1 MTKAEQEAGS
11 GPHGT
16 IAEAIRHRYG
26 ELTTTE
32 RKPAQTLLGNYPFA
46 GLETVAKFAERAGV
60 SGPTIL
66 RLVAKLG
73 YSGYAEFQRELRD
86 ELQAQLQSPLTKRPD
101 PRRGGRPPAQF
112 PGKLRRGGQ
121 RQYPANPGIGASER
135 VRRGGRLLAD
145 EKRPLYLL
153 GGRFTSA
160 VASYFYQ
167 HLHTLRPN
175 VQLISGHESSWR
187 NYLLDTGRRHVLVVF
202 DIRRYQHDVIRFA
215 EEAARRGATVVL
227 FTDQWLSPVSGVA
240 RHMLTARVTVPSSW
254 DSMIGM
260 FLIVEALIAR
270 ISEKMWPTVKIQ
282 GRGTGHDAEPAGGR
296 GAGDRGRRRDS
307 PRAGPLLF
315 HMHSILLRLV
325 E

>member
-1 MTKAEQEAGS
+1 MAKTKQEAETGA
-11 GPHGT
+11 HGT
-16 IAEAIRHRYG
+16 IAEAIRYRYG

-32 RKPAQTLLGNYPFA
+32 RKPAQTLLANYPFA
-46 GLETVAKFAERAGV
+46 GLETVARFAERAGV

-73 YSGYAEFQRELRD
+73 YSGYAGFQKKLRD
-86 ELQAQLQSPLTKRPD
+86 ELQAQAQSPLTKRPQTAD
-101 PRRGGRPPAQF
+101 GAAGRQPNFLESFGEAVTGNIEQT
-112 PGKLRRGGQ
+112 LESVHQ
-121 RQYPANPGIGASER
+121 SEFNA
-135 VRRGGRLLAD
+135 VVELLSD

-153 GGRFTSA
+153 GGRFTGA
-160 VASYFYQ
+160 VANYFYQ

-215 EEAARRGATVVL
+215 EESARRGATVVL
-227 FTDQWLSPVSGVA
+227 FTDQWLSPVSGIA

-260 FLIVEALIAR
+260 FVIVEAMIAR
-270 ISEKMWPTVKIQ
+270 ISEKMWPTVKS
-282 GRGTGHDAEPAGGR
+282 RVEELDRMLNPPEGG
-296 GAGDRGRRRDS
+296 G
-307 PRAGPLLF
+307 
-315 HMHSILLRLV
+315 

>member
-1 MTKAEQEAGS
+1 MARTEEGS
-11 GPHGT
+11 ADGPHGT
-16 IAEAIRHRYG
+16 IAEAIRHHYG
-26 ELTTTE
+26 ALTTTE
-32 RKPAQTLLGNYPFA
+32 RKPAQTLLGSYPFA

-73 YSGYAEFQRELRD
+73 YSGYAEFQQELRD

-101 PRRGGRPPAQF
+101 SAGEASGREPNF
-112 PGKLRRGGQ
+112 LESF
-121 RQYPANPGIGASER
+121 GAAVTGNIQQTLDSVHQSDFDAVVE
-135 VRRGGRLLAD
+135 LLAD

-153 GGRFTSA
+153 GGRFTGA

-175 VQLISGHESSWR
+175 AQLISGHESGWR
-187 NYLLDTGRRHVLVVF
+187 NYLLDVGRRHVLVVF

-270 ISEKMWPTVKIQ
+270 VSEKMWPTVKS
-282 GRGTGHDAEPAGGR
+282 RVEELDMMLNPPEGGN
-296 GAGDRGRRRDS
+296 G
-307 PRAGPLLF
+307 
-315 HMHSILLRLV
+315 

>member
-1 MTKAEQEAGS
+1 MAKAEEETG
-11 GPHGT
+11 GRPHGT

-26 ELTTTE
+26 ALTTTE
-32 RKPAQTLLGNYPFA
+32 RKPAQTLLGNYPFS
-46 GLETVAKFAERAGV
+46 GLETVAKFADRAGV

-73 YSGYAEFQRELRD
+73 YSGYAEFQQELRD
-86 ELQAQLQSPLTKRPD
+86 ELQAQLESPLTKRPES
-101 PRRGGRPPAQF
+101 GGEAA
-112 PGKLRRGGQ
+112 G
-121 RQYPANPGIGASER
+121 RQPNFLEIFGEAVTGNIQQTLESVHQSEFDA
-135 VRRGGRLLAD
+135 VVELLAD
-145 EKRPLYLL
+145 DKRPLYLL

-160 VASYFYQ
+160 VANYFYQ

-175 VQLISGHESSWR
+175 AQLISGHESGWR

-202 DIRRYQHDVIRFA
+202 DIRRYQHDVIHFA

-270 ISEKMWPTVKIQ
+270 ISEKMWPTVKSRVEELDMMLNPPE
-282 GRGTGHDAEPAGGR
+282 RGGGN
-296 GAGDRGRRRDS
+296 
-307 PRAGPLLF
+307 
-315 HMHSILLRLV
+315 
-325 E
+325 

>member
-1 MTKAEQEAGS
+1 MAKTEQESGN

-16 IAEAIRHRYG
+16 TAEAIRQLYG
-26 ELTTTE
+26 DLTPTE
-32 RKPAQTLLGNYPFA
+32 RKPAQTLLANYPFA
-46 GLETVAKFAERAGV
+46 GLETVAKFAGRAGV

-73 YSGYAEFQRELRD
+73 YSGYAGFQQNLRD
-86 ELQAQLQSPLTKRPD
+86 ELQAQIQSPLTKRPD
-101 PRRGGRPPAQF
+101 SVGEANGRRPNFLEGFGEAVTSNIQQT
-112 PGKLRRGGQ
+112 LDSVHQ
-121 RQYPANPGIGASER
+121 SEFDA
-135 VRRGGRLLAD
+135 VVALLVD

-160 VASYFYQ
+160 VANYFYQ

-175 VQLISGHESSWR
+175 VQMISGHESSWR

-202 DIRRYQHDVIRFA
+202 DIRRYQPDVIRFA
-215 EEAARRGATVVL
+215 EESARRGATVVL

-240 RHMLTARVTVPSSW
+240 RHMLTARIAVPSSW

-270 ISEKMWPTVKIQ
+270 ISEKMWPTVKS
-282 GRGTGHDAEPAGGR
+282 R
-296 GAGDRGRRRDS
+296 
-307 PRAGPLLF
+307 
-315 HMHSILLRLV
+315 V
-325 E
+325 EELDMMLNPPDEEGE

>member
-1 MTKAEQEAGS
+1 MAKTEQESGS

-16 IAEAIRHRYG
+16 TAEAIRHRYG
-26 ELTTTE
+26 ELTPTE

-46 GLETVAKFAERAGV
+46 GLETVAKFAGRAGV
-60 SGPTIL
+60 SGPTVL

-73 YSGYAEFQRELRD
+73 YSGYAEFQQELRD

-101 PRRGGRPPAQF
+101 AAGEGGGRQPNFLESFGEAVTGNIQQT
-112 PGKLRRGGQ
+112 LESVHQ
-121 RQYPANPGIGASER
+121 SEFDA
-135 VRRGGRLLAD
+135 VVGLLVD
-145 EKRPLYLL
+145 EKRPMYLL
-153 GGRFTSA
+153 GGRFTGA
-160 VASYFYQ
+160 VANYFYQ

-227 FTDQWLSPVSGVA
+227 FTDQWLSPVSGIA

-270 ISEKMWPTVKIQ
+270 ISEKMWPTVKS
-282 GRGTGHDAEPAGGR
+282 RVEELDMMLNPPED
-296 GAGDRGRRRDS
+296 GDG
-307 PRAGPLLF
+307 
-315 HMHSILLRLV
+315 
-325 E
+325 

>member
-1 MTKAEQEAGS
+1 MAKAEQESGN

-32 RKPAQTLLGNYPFA
+32 RKPAQTLLANYPFA

-86 ELQAQLQSPLTKRPD
+86 ELQAQVQSPLTKRPD
-101 PRRGGRPPAQF
+101 SADEAIGRQPNFLESFGEAVTGNIQQT
-112 PGKLRRGGQ
+112 LESVHQ
-121 RQYPANPGIGASER
+121 SEFDA
-135 VRRGGRLLAD
+135 VVELLVD

-160 VASYFYQ
+160 VANYFYQ

-202 DIRRYQHDVIRFA
+202 DIRRYQNDVIRFA
-215 EEAARRGATVVL
+215 EESARRGATVVL

-270 ISEKMWPTVKIQ
+270 ISEKMWPTVKS
-282 GRGTGHDAEPAGGR
+282 RVEELDMMLNPPE
-296 GAGDRGRRRDS
+296 RD
-307 PRAGPLLF
+307 
-315 HMHSILLRLV
+315 
-325 E
+325 EE

>member
-1 MTKAEQEAGS
+1 MAKAEQEAGT

-32 RKPAQTLLGNYPFA
+32 RKPAQTLLGAYPFA
-46 GLETVAKFAERAGV
+46 GLETVARFAERAGV

-73 YSGYAEFQRELRD
+73 YSGYAEFQQELRD

-101 PRRGGRPPAQF
+101 GEASGRRPNFLESFGEAVTGNIQQT
-112 PGKLRRGGQ
+112 LESVHQ
-121 RQYPANPGIGASER
+121 SEFDA
-135 VRRGGRLLAD
+135 VVELLAD

-153 GGRFTSA
+153 DG
-160 VASYFYQ
+160 
-167 HLHTLRPN
+167 
-175 VQLISGHESSWR
+175 
-187 NYLLDTGRRHVLVVF
+187 GRRHVRVGF

-270 ISEKMWPTVKIQ
+270 ISEKMWPTVKSRVEELDRMLNPP
-282 GRGTGHDAEPAGGR
+282 GRDGE
-296 GAGDRGRRRDS
+296 
-307 PRAGPLLF
+307 
-315 HMHSILLRLV
+315 
-325 E
+325 

>member
-1 MTKAEQEAGS
+1 MAKAEQGAGN

-16 IAEAIRHRYG
+16 IAEAIRHRYA

-32 RKPAQTLLGNYPFA
+32 RKPAHTLLGNYPFA

-86 ELQAQLQSPLTKRPD
+86 ELQAQVQSPLTKRPET
-101 PRRGGRPPAQF
+101 
-112 PGKLRRGGQ
+112 
-121 RQYPANPGIGASER
+121 ASEAT
-135 VRRGGRLLAD
+135 GRQPNFLESFGEAVTGNIQQTLESVHQSEFDAVVELLVD

-160 VASYFYQ
+160 VANYFYQ

-187 NYLLDTGRRHVLVVF
+187 NYLLDTGRRHVLLVF

-215 EEAARRGATVVL
+215 EESALRGATVVL

-270 ISEKMWPTVKIQ
+270 ISEKMWPTVKS
-282 GRGTGHDAEPAGGR
+282 RVEELDMMLNPPEDGG
-296 GAGDRGRRRDS
+296 
-307 PRAGPLLF
+307 
-315 HMHSILLRLV
+315 
-325 E
+325 EK

>member
-1 MTKAEQEAGS
+1 MAKTKQEAETS
-11 GPHGT
+11 VHGT
-16 IAEAIRHRYG
+16 IAEAIRLRYG

-32 RKPAQTLLGNYPFA
+32 RKPAQTLLANYPFA
-46 GLETVAKFAERAGV
+46 GLETVARFAERAGV

-73 YSGYAEFQRELRD
+73 YSGYAGFQRKLRD
-86 ELQAQLQSPLTKRPD
+86 ELQAQAQSPLTKRPQTA
-101 PRRGGRPPAQF
+101 GEAAGRQPNFLESFGEAVTGNIQQT
-112 PGKLRRGGQ
+112 LESVHQ
-121 RQYPANPGIGASER
+121 SEFNA
-135 VRRGGRLLAD
+135 VVELLAD

-160 VASYFYQ
+160 VANYFYQ

-175 VQLISGHESSWR
+175 VQFISGHESSWR
-187 NYLLDTGRRHVLVVF
+187 NYLLDTSRRHVLVVF

-215 EEAARRGATVVL
+215 EESARRGATVVL

-260 FLIVEALIAR
+260 FVIVEAMIAR
-270 ISEKMWPTVKIQ
+270 ISEKMWPTVKSRVEELDRMLNPPE
-282 GRGTGHDAEPAGGR
+282 GGDGT
-296 GAGDRGRRRDS
+296 
-307 PRAGPLLF
+307 
-315 HMHSILLRLV
+315 
-325 E
+325 

>member
-1 MTKAEQEAGS
+1 MTKAEQESGN

-32 RKPAQTLLGNYPFA
+32 RKPAHTLLANYPFA

-73 YSGYAEFQRELRD
+73 YSGYAGFQRELRD
-86 ELQAQLQSPLTKRPD
+86 ELQAQVQSPLTKRPD
-101 PRRGGRPPAQF
+101 SAGEAAGRQPNFLESFGEAVSDNI
-112 PGKLRRGGQ
+112 
-121 RQYPANPGIGASER
+121 RQTLDSVHQSEFDA
-135 VRRGGRLLAD
+135 VVELLVD

-160 VASYFYQ
+160 VANYFYQ

-215 EEAARRGATVVL
+215 EESARRGATVVL

-260 FLIVEALIAR
+260 FLIVEAMIAR
-270 ISEKMWPTVKIQ
+270 ISEKMWPSVKS
-282 GRGTGHDAEPAGGR
+282 R
-296 GAGDRGRRRDS
+296 
-307 PRAGPLLF
+307 
-315 HMHSILLRLV
+315 V
-325 E
+325 EELDMMLNPPESGEE